1 MCLKEDFERVK
12 FLRSFSTNHPIV
24 LLLYYVSVML
34 VTIFYIHPIVL
45 TISFLSSFSLLLL
58 VKNRKQIFRDI
69 RLYSVLFL
77 IVVLT
82 NPLFV
87 HEGNTILFQIREM
100 PITLEA
106 LLYGVFIA
114 MMLIAII
121 NWSRLFSDMMS
132 TDKIVYLFG
141 RTFPKMSLIL
151 TMTLRFVPLFI
162 KRIKKISMTQQ
173 TFNVNVENSIK
184 QKINHGIQTF
194 HIIITWSLENSVV
207 QADAMKSRGYGL
219 KNRSNFSIFTWSLRD
234 TLISL
239 VTVGLLLIIFYF
251 NYNGYLSFDYYP
263 LFEYE
268 RLLKINVLVLIV
280 LILLM
285 MLPSMFEVKEQIKW
299 KYLQSKI

>member
-1 MCLKEDFERVK
+1 MK
-12 FLRSFSTNHPIV
+12 FLRSFSTSHPIV
-24 LLLYYVSVML
+24 LLLYYVAVML
-34 VTIFYIHPIVL
+34 VTIFFIHPIVL
-45 TISFLSSFSLLLL
+45 TISFISSFCLLLL
-58 VKNRKQIFRDI
+58 VKTRDQIFRDI

-87 HEGNTILFQIREM
+87 HEGATVLFQIKQM

-151 TMTLRFVPLFI
+151 TMSLRFVPLFI
-162 KRIKKISMTQQ
+162 KRIKQISMTQQ
-173 TFNVNVENSIK
+173 TFNVNADNNMK
-184 QKINHGIQTF
+184 QKIHHGIQTF

-219 KNRSNFSIFTWSLRD
+219 RNRSNFSIFTWSLRD
-234 TLISL
+234 TLIGL
-239 VTVGLLLIIFYF
+239 VTVGLLCIILYF
-251 NYNGYLSFDYYP
+251 NYSGNLSFVYYP

-268 RLLKINVLVLIV
+268 RLLNINTVLLIV
-280 LILLM
+280 LIMLM

>member
-1 MCLKEDFERVK
+1 M
-12 FLRSFSTNHPIV
+12 RSFSTSHPIV
-24 LLLYYVSVML
+24 LLLYYVAVML
-34 VTIFYIHPIVL
+34 VTIFFIHPIVL
-45 TISFLSSFSLLLL
+45 TISFISSFCLLLL
-58 VKNRKQIFRDI
+58 VKTRDQIFRDI

-87 HEGNTILFQIREM
+87 HEGATVLFQIKQM

-151 TMTLRFVPLFI
+151 TMSLRFVPLFI
-162 KRIKKISMTQQ
+162 KRIKQISMTQQ
-173 TFNVNVENSIK
+173 TFNVNADNNMK
-184 QKINHGIQTF
+184 QKIHHGIQTF

-234 TLISL
+234 TLFGL
-239 VTVGLLLIIFYF
+239 VTVGLLSIIMYS
-251 NYNGYLSFDYYP
+251 NYSGSLSFAYYP

-268 RLLKINVLVLIV
+268 RLLNINIVLLIA